1 MNQFKAIWG
10 YRYFIMS
17 SIMTEFKSRFARS
30 KLGGIW
36 MIIHPLAQVAIYA
49 LVLSAVLSAKLPGI
63 ESHYAYAIYL
73 MAGILSW
80 NLFSE
85 VFIRCLTMFV
95 DNGNLLKKMSFPK
108 IALPIIIVG
117 SGLVNNILL
126 FLAIIF
132 VFGLLGH
139 TITVAIVYLPIVV
152 FITLLLALGLGLML
166 GVLNVFIRDIGQMMP
181 IILQFWFWLTPIVYI
196 ASIIPEKYSV
206 WMQFNPMYGI
216 ATAYQ
221 SILVYGESP
230 LLSTLIYPICLALL
244 ALGTALWIYYKA
256 NEEMADVL

>member
-1 MNQFKAIWG
+1 MKYFKILWA
-10 YRYFIMS
+10 YRYFIIS
-17 SIMTEFKSRFARS
+17 TILTEFKTRFVRSR
-30 KLGGIW
+30 LGGIW
-36 MIIHPLAQVAIYA
+36 MVLHPLAQVAIYA
-49 LVLSAVLSAKLPGI
+49 LVLSAVLSSKLPGI

-73 MAGILSW
+73 MAGVLSW

-85 VFIRCLTMFV
+85 VFTRCLTMFV

-117 SGLVNNILL
+117 SALVNNVLL
-126 FLAIIF
+126 FVAIIF

-139 TITVAIVYLPIVV
+139 TMTVAIVYLPIVV

-206 WMQFNPMYGI
+206 WMKLNPMYGI

-221 SILVYGESP
+221 SILVYGKFP
-230 LLSTLIYPICLALL
+230 LFSTLLYPIFLALL